1 MENKDDKLAML
12 LTYCSECPDLYNE
25 VSRILNRL
33 FDQPVGAE
41 TTLVCTY
48 VAHKLLGGRYQ

>member
-1 MENKDDKLAML
+1 MENNDKMTML

-33 FDQPVGAE
+33 FEQPVGAE
-41 TTLVCTY
+41 TIMVCTY

>member
-12 LTYCSECPDLYNE
+12 MTYCSECPDLYNE
-25 VSRILNRL
+25 VSRILIRL
-33 FDQPVGAE
+33 FEQPVGTE
-41 TTLVCTY
+41 TALVCTY

>member
-1 MENKDDKLAML
+1 MKNKDDKMDML
-12 LTYCSECPDLYNE
+12 LAYCSECPDLCNE

-33 FDQPVGAE
+33 FDQPAE
-41 TTLVCTY
+41 ADITLICTY